1 MIFKLK
7 KSKKKFY
14 EEFAQNQHLRVVL
27 ENDKEFQ
34 QQIAMAM
41 PETKYYLDGM
51 LRDPEPRALG
61 PRLYYRAEVEKDLEP
76 KMGVG
81 QLDRFRRQLRVI
93 AQ

>member
-1 MIFKLK
+1 MVFKLK

-14 EEFAQNQHLRVVL
+14 EAFAQNQHLRVVL

-34 QQIAMAM
+34 EQIAMAM

-61 PRLYYRAEVEKDLEP
+61 PRAKVEKDLEP

-81 QLDRFRRQLRVI
+81 QLDRFHEHFGVI

>member
-34 QQIAMAM
+34 QQIETAM

-51 LRDPEPRALG
+51 LRDPEPRAFVPLD
-61 PRLYYRAEVEKDLEP
+61 AFEKDLDP
-76 KMGVG
+76 KMGSS

-93 AQ
+93 AH

>member
-1 MIFKLK
+1 MVFKLK

-14 EEFAQNQHLRVVL
+14 EEFARNQHLRVVL
-27 ENDKEFQ
+27 EEDKEFQ
-34 QQIAMAM
+34 RQIEMAM

-51 LRDPEPRALG
+51 LRDPEPRALE
-61 PRLYYRAEVEKDLEP
+61 PRAEVEKDLEP